1 MPALVSWVLL
11 LGGIATTVAAA
22 ALSAALE
29 FEAAIALG
37 GLLATVLGAVGLVLS
52 RVAGDAPSRL
62 RPPRGTG
69 ASTSVVNP
77 GAPGPRVVGPRG
89 AVRRSAGA
97 SSATPLPTGG
107 RRSAI
112 SRAPLLVA
120 AVIGGVAWDLTMTED
135 GGPLDVLAGLILL
148 FTPIAA
154 VMAAATRILTGR
166 AWGPAVTAVLFGA
179 GVFIGAVAAEF
190 ALGVLA

>member
-1 MPALVSWVLL
+1 MPALVSWFLM

-29 FEAAIALG
+29 FETAVALG

-52 RVAGDAPSRL
+52 RVAGDAPSGL
-62 RPPRGTG
+62 RPPRGSSAPASLADAG
-69 ASTSVVNP
+69 A
-77 GAPGPRVVGPRG
+77 AGPRVGGPRA
-89 AVRRSAGA
+89 AVRRPAGA
-97 SSATPLPTGG
+97 SSATRLPTGR

-120 AVIGGVAWDLTMTED
+120 AVIGGVAWDVTMTED

-166 AWGPAVTAVLFGA
+166 AWGPAVTAVLVGL
-179 GVFIGAVAAEF
+179 GVLIGAVAAEF